1 MTSTLIPKRS
11 CQISAPFT
19 MVNVSFITIYYII
32 IIYTCIEFRFLKRYF
47 HTTLS
52 PFLQFS
58 KRLFLTSGQ
67 ANCVE
72 AGKLDGLDV
81 TVVLLHYSDHY
92 AMLQTLK
99 NINRNMMSKRVR
111 QVTCNP
117 ISSVLIKK
125 HSKVHFL
132 QYEKFKKS

>member
-1 MTSTLIPKRS
+1 MTISWIWYQMDKKLMTSTSIPKRS

-32 IIYTCIEFRFLKRYF
+32 IYTRIEFRFLKRYF

-67 ANCVE
+67 ANSCWRWSIKWTGICGCV
-72 AGKLDGLDV
+72 ASIFGPLRHV
-81 TVVLLHYSDHY
+81 TDF
-92 AMLQTLK
+92 K
-99 NINRNMMSKRVR
+99 NINRIMMSKRVR
-111 QVTCNP
+111 QVTCYP
-117 ISSVLIKK
+117 FSSVLIKK
-125 HSKVHFL
+125 H
-132 QYEKFKKS
+132 